1 MKCSY
6 TTTITDPDLIRE
18 NRAILLGTLN
28 THTNMKKFLERL
40 DWIIDF
46 YFVIF
51 LYNPHKV
58 HRYHEYMTKK
68 WGDRYESPS
77 DL

>member
-1 MKCSY
+1 
-6 TTTITDPDLIRE
+6 
-18 NRAILLGTLN
+18 
-28 THTNMKKFLERL
+28 MKKFLKRL

-51 LYNPHKV
+51 LYNPNKV
-58 HRYHEYMTKK
+58 HRYHAYMKNK
-68 WGDRYESPS
+68 WGEKYESPS

>member
-1 MKCSY
+1 
-6 TTTITDPDLIRE
+6 
-18 NRAILLGTLN
+18 
-28 THTNMKKFLERL
+28 MKKFLKRL

-58 HRYHEYMTKK
+58 HRYHAYMKDK
-68 WGDRYESPS
+68 WGEKYESPS